1 MPAAMRTLRTKGEA
15 DAWRSVNMIGP
26 MAGAGAVPDGTAA
39 AYLPQAWEEKRP
51 KRSAGDDEVD
61 GLRPLA
67 LLVGLD
73 VEGNALPLGQR
84 LQAGALDRGDVHEHV
99 APAVI
104 GLDETIAALGI
115 EELDG
120 TCHRHRE
127 APIPMVAPPSAPA
140 ARRLG
145 RTFAIGKER
154 RPPKASVTPPAPTGG
169 GTSKPAG
176 NKIG

>member
-1 MPAAMRTLRTKGEA
+1 MRNTYARCAAQR
-15 DAWRSVNMIGP
+15 WRRRGF
-26 MAGAGAVPDGTAA
+26 AVTA
-39 AYLPQAWEEKRP
+39 ERG
-51 KRSAGDDEVD
+51 SAGDDEVD
-61 GLRPLA
+61 RLRPLA

-73 VEGNALPLGQR
+73 VEGDALPLGQR
-84 LQAGALDRGDVHEHV
+84 FEAGALDRGDVNEHV

-104 GLDETIAALGI
+104 GLDEAVAALGV

-127 APIPMVAPPSAPA
+127 APSPWLLRRRPPRHDGWAGHSQS
-140 ARRLG
+140 
-145 RTFAIGKER
+145 GKER